1 MSNVLLRFLGWAV
14 TALFCA
20 ATWAQSVPYQP
31 GRYTWKVE
39 DGEVQLVAA
48 RYTNRNSFDNLAY
61 TFYFEPTD
69 KKQLYIIPVNGPK
82 PGDTSLTTTSAS
94 GGEWRFSDL
103 AVQRQGNALHLIKVR
118 QDTKNGWADP
128 GDLTVERYVL
138 TKGDEEEFPYQFVQR
153 SKNVTP
159 SVPRISVDEEIKKQ
173 LKMAP
178 R

>member
-1 MSNVLLRFLGWAV
+1 
-14 TALFCA
+14 
-20 ATWAQSVPYQP
+20 
-31 GRYTWKVE
+31 
-39 DGEVQLVAA
+39 
-48 RYTNRNSFDNLAY
+48 
-61 TFYFEPTD
+61 
-69 KKQLYIIPVNGPK
+69 
-82 PGDTSLTTTSAS
+82 
-94 GGEWRFSDL
+94 
-103 AVQRQGNALHLIKVR
+103 VR

-153 SKNVTP
+153 SKNVTT